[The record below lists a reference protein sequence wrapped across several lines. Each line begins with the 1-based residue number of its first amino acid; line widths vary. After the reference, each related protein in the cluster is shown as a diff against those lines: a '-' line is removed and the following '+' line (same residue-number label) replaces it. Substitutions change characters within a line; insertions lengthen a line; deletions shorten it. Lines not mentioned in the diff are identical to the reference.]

1 MTDERGSRT
10 GQRRMWVVSSCIALV
25 LAAVGDAGPEIVES
39 RSLVAGYDGP
49 GPLICL
55 GVAVLVAAVRWR
67 FVPLVAVAMSALF
80 LVGGLADAEFRNR
93 LTGPVG
99 AGFAGGWL
107 QMLGFAAAFVC
118 GLAAV
123 RWHAKRRRPRQLRGR
138 R

>member
-1 MTDERGSRT
+1 MTDERTSRT
-10 GQRRMWVVSSCIALV
+10 GRGRMWVVATCLALV

-49 GPLICL
+49 GPLIYL

-80 LVGGLADAEFRNR
+80 LVGGLADAEFRDR
-93 LTGPVG
+93 LAEPAG

-107 QMLGFAAAFVC
+107 QVLSFAAAIVC
-118 GLAAV
+118 GTAAV
-123 RWHAKRRRPRQLRGR
+123 RRHAKRRWSPQSRGN
-138 R
+138 